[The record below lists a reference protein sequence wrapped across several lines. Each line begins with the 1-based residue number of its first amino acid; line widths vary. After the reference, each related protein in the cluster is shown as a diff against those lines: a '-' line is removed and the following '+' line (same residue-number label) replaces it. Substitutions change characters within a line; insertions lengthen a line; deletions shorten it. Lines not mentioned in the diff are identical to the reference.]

1 MSVRPLTLLR
11 IGMMSLLLLAISPAG
26 AQVFKCVDNRGKTTF
41 SDRPCE
47 SNSAEKVI
55 EQRSRGE
62 SSSSA
67 NKPAVKRSGLGHFVD
82 RAEQMSKKPDTRN
95 DGK

>member
-1 MSVRPLTLLR
+1 MSVRPLTLIR
-11 IGMMSLLLLAISPAG
+11 IAMTSLFLLAITPAG
-26 AQVFKCVDNRGKTTF
+26 AQVFKCVDSRGKTSF

-47 SNSAEKVI
+47 SSSAEKVI

-62 SSSSA
+62 LPSA
-67 NKPAVKRSGLGHFVD
+67 NKSADKRSGLGRFVD
-82 RAEQMSKKPDTRN
+82 RAEQMSKRPGTRN